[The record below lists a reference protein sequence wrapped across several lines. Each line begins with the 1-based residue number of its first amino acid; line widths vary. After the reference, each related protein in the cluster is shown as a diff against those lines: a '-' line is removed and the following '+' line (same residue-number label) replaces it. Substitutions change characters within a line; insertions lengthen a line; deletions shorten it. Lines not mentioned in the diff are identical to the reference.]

1 MEEEIEKGKV
11 AYIRYDKLIVK
22 EAPNEKRKRSPT
34 QSPKTMPGTSESIST
49 MAFNK
54 QPSKKNKKR
63 EYINISTLNTRTLR
77 TNESLME
84 LEHALD
90 QINWDIIGLSEVRR
104 VGEIIEE
111 HDKYIFYHIGK
122 IPGMYGVGFLVK
134 KCYREYIQEF
144 IGVCDRIAQLNI
156 HIPGFEPI
164 TIIQIY
170 APTEVSSEEVKDLFY
185 DQLETTLENTH
196 KTIFLMGDFNSQIGE
211 RQTNDKNVL
220 GAFSTGK
227 RNNNGQ
233 RLVDLAQAHHLKIM
247 NSFFKKGKNKKWTWI
262 SPNGEVRNEIDYIL
276 TNKPQYVADVD
287 TINKL
292 NFNTNHRMLRSRI
305 YIGKPKSKRKHIKPQ
320 TRPNVIPLPLP
331 DELLI
336 PVKNNLSL
344 KMSKI
349 SDIQEKYDLL
359 EEELK
364 NLSEKLRYL
373 KTTKD
378 KIDDEEMVPPVL
390 PSEVRKAILSQ
401 KSFKAPGDDNITN
414 EIIKG
419 SLDSI
424 LNAQI
429 EVNGNPIE
437 YVDQYTYLGQIISPV
452 DQTQKEIETR
462 IRSYEKPTVFNG
474 REKEGV
480 QYLYPTVYDLW
491 LPNTENCGRH

>member
-1 MEEEIEKGKV
+1 
-11 AYIRYDKLIVK
+11 
-22 EAPNEKRKRSPT
+22 
-34 QSPKTMPGTSESIST
+34 
-49 MAFNK
+49 
-54 QPSKKNKKR
+54 
-63 EYINISTLNTRTLR
+63 
-77 TNESLME
+77 
-84 LEHALD
+84 
-90 QINWDIIGLSEVRR
+90 
-104 VGEIIEE
+104 
-111 HDKYIFYHIGK
+111 
-122 IPGMYGVGFLVK
+122 MYGVGFLVK

-262 SPNGEVRNEIDYIL
+262 SANGEVRNEIDYIL

-378 KIDDEEMVPPVL
+378 KIGFEAKKLIEYRKLLLENKKENRKSIASISKQITEEIRKHRNDIRRSKLQYHIEKTGGIKKALKELKETTTWIPSMKSKTTRKKATNRTQITDVATQFYRDLYDDPENIGDKQELPDDEEMVPPVL

-424 LNAQI
+424 LN
-429 EVNGNPIE
+429 VTTNLFN
-437 YVDQYTYLGQIISPV
+437 
-452 DQTQKEIETR
+452 EIL
-462 IRSYEKPTVFNG
+462 
-474 REKEGV
+474 EKETIPK
-480 QYLYPTVYDLW
+480 QW
-491 LPNTENCGRH
+491 LTSTMYYFTKKATKTK